1 LSAENMLV
9 PEIHTCGGH
18 RIADPPRL
26 AVWERVGAHL
36 LEDKYVHDRL
46 GIPIAA
52 GEEADRRRR
61 QPRPTTATRRRRH
74 GDASR
79 ADACAWYGK
88 TRTSI

>member
-46 GIPIAA
+46 GIPIA
-52 GEEADRRRR
+52 GRRS
-61 QPRPTTATRRRRH
+61 RPTTTAEADHRDPPAPPRRRVAR
-74 GDASR
+74 R
-79 ADACAWYGK
+79 
-88 TRTSI
+88 RMRMVR